1 MESQMDLG
9 RVVATAEVHINGK
22 LTGIKPVSPWEF
34 DLTGKLNPGDNKIEI
49 FVYNT
54 LGNHFLT
61 TPSQYIGR
69 TDSGLM
75 GPVTL
80 NFVNTD
86 KQD

>member
-1 MESQMDLG
+1 LG
-9 RVVATAEVHINGK
+9 RVVASAEVHINGK
-22 LTGIKPVSPWEF
+22 LAGIKSVPPWEF
-34 DLTGKLNPGDNKIEI
+34 DLTGNLNSGDNKIEI
-49 FVYNT
+49 LVYNT

-69 TDSGLM
+69 TDSGLI

-80 NFVNTD
+80 NFVYAD